1 MIERIIALIILPAQ
15 GDNMKNKLLL
25 MMLTIL
31 GMPAVAYSYSN
42 DLAAAEYNFAVNE
55 LSKSSYNQAAIIG
68 QDGSHNRADTRQD
81 GHKLQTVVV
90 QNGTGNR
97 ANVDQSGN
105 YNLTYVS
112 QDGFR
117 NDADIQ
123 QNGFGNSAIVIQK
136 GSNNRANVTQYGT
149 QKTAVVVQKNSFMNI
164 RVTQR

>member
-1 MIERIIALIILPAQ
+1 
-15 GDNMKNKLLL
+15 MKNKLLL

-31 GMPAVAYSYSN
+31 GTPAVAYSYSN

-68 QDGSHNRADTRQD
+68 QYGSNNS
-81 GHKLQTVVV
+81 HKLQTVVI
-90 QNGTGNR
+90 QNGNGNR

-105 YNLTYVS
+105 YNLAYVS
-112 QDGFR
+112 QDGFS

-123 QNGFGNSAIVIQK
+123 QNGFGNSAVVIQK